1 MKNKKINYTILRP
14 GGNDTCLI
22 QTDGLILLSDERRE
36 INNYFQNAYPNVEQ
50 VGFVNCQTPELM
62 MAGGEFC
69 GNATRSAA
77 FLILDG
83 KPGEVL
89 IKASGVKQKLKAG
102 VNSDGEAY
110 AQMPILPTTS
120 SITADGSDFLVELE
134 GITHFVDFTKNATD
148 GLSTDEIKLKAMQ
161 AIKEKGLD
169 SFPAAGV
176 IYVAQDNESLRIEPV
191 VYVRDLDTLY
201 YETACGSGTTA
212 LGMILALQKGKSVKN
227 IAILQPSG
235 MSIKVSVDFEGT
247 TFGYTQIQGAIE
259 LLKKGSARTLEGNI

>member
-1 MKNKKINYTILRP
+1 
-14 GGNDTCLI
+14 
-22 QTDGLILLSDERRE
+22 
-36 INNYFQNAYPNVEQ
+36 
-50 VGFVNCQTPELM
+50 